1 LLALVAA
8 KPGPALVLVDAQTL
22 DRVVASIGGIAITHS
37 DVEREYALE
46 ALIDDGQLPKGPPD
60 AAALV
65 RVRDRVIDQKL
76 LALEAQPAGERSANM
91 EKVAAERL
99 AGIRRK
105 FAGPEVLDSD
115 LRSLGM
121 DERQLLQVL
130 EDQERTLEMINRR
143 LRPAASPDQTEIQ
156 AYYRNQFVPEY
167 AKHGQGVP
175 PPLAEVESQIRE
187 ILTQQKIDEQLTA
200 WLRELRQT
208 RHVKVHPF

>member
-1 LLALVAA
+1 MLALVAA
-8 KPGPALVLVDAQTL
+8 KSGTGLTRAGAQTL
-22 DRVVASIGGIAITHS
+22 DRVVASIGETAITRS

-46 ALIDDGQLPKGPPD
+46 AVIDDGRLPKMPPD

-65 RVRDRVIDQKL
+65 RVRDRLIDQEL
-76 LALEAQPAGERSANM
+76 LALEAQSASEKPANVK
-91 EKVAAERL
+91 KVAAERL

-105 FAGPEVLDSD
+105 CSSQEALDSD

-121 DERQLLQVL
+121 DEYQLLGVL
-130 EDQERTLEMINRR
+130 EGQERTLEMINQR
-143 LRPAASPDQTEIQ
+143 LRPAASPDRSEIQ
-156 AYYRNQFVPEY
+156 AYYRNQFAPEY
-167 AKHGQGVP
+167 AKRGQGAA

>member
-1 LLALVAA
+1 M
-8 KPGPALVLVDAQTL
+8 
-22 DRVVASIGGIAITHS
+22 ASIGETAITRS

-46 ALIDDGQLPKGPPD
+46 AVIDDGRLPKMPPD

-65 RVRDRVIDQKL
+65 RVRDRLIDQEL
-76 LALEAQPAGERSANM
+76 LALEAQSASEKPANVK
-91 EKVAAERL
+91 KVAAERL

-105 FAGPEVLDSD
+105 CPSQEALDSD

-121 DERQLLQVL
+121 DEHQLLGVL
-130 EDQERTLEMINRR
+130 EGQERTLEMINQR
-143 LRPAASPDQTEIQ
+143 LRPAASPDRSEIQ
-156 AYYRNQFVPEY
+156 AYYRNQFAPEY
-167 AKHGQGVP
+167 AKRGQGAA